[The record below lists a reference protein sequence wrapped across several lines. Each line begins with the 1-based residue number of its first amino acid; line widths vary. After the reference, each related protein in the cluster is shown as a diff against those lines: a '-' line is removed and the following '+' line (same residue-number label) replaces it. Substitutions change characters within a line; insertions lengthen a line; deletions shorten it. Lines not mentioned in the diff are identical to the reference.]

1 MKLKSFF
8 TSVLA
13 TLALAVGCTQEL
25 IPSLKEISV
34 TPSYFTMEVEGGNK
48 ELTVVSTGDWK
59 ITDIPDGMTVTP
71 SSGSASPE
79 GTKVIVNVNPTTD
92 ESVKTVYLKLVCGNE
107 TQLISI
113 TQKAFIPAFP
123 AFVEG
128 DYWIVCKDQALKP
141 VEGSSYGY
149 LYAAPVNVGED
160 GKVTSSA
167 DNVFT
172 FKAVEG
178 GYTIQDKNDMY
189 YYLSGTYNSFNIA
202 AEMPSSGAVWTVEQ
216 IADDAF
222 QIANASNGKVM
233 QYSVQYTSAGAYDA
247 IDPANIMPFL
257 VKVEG
262 EPEPEPEPE
271 LGDPSSIAD
280 IVKPAETAVIEGV
293 VTGVCTSGVILT
305 DETASIFAY
314 KIGSDLELGDKVK
327 VQGALADYQYGYQLK
342 APYTTKIISNGNAI
356 EYPVATEIT
365 EANVASL
372 IPSDKMLAKY
382 VTVKGK
388 VTLDTYGNAL
398 ISVGDYKVK
407 TYYGA
412 SDAYTEYD
420 GKGIELSG
428 YFVSYKETSKE
439 LNVLV
444 TVAAPFDLP
453 AEGGDEGGEGGE
465 ESTVTQISSIVAT
478 TEEPVTVEGIVT
490 ALTTNGAVITDASG
504 SIFAYKLSG
513 VNIQDKVKISAKVG
527 QFNKGFQ
534 LACDGVSA
542 EVLSS
547 GNAITYPPVAVST
560 ESDLTAIVAP
570 DLFLAQYAT
579 VQGKVTT
586 DSHNNAIISVG
597 SQTVK
602 SYYGTV
608 SYADYAGKTV
618 EMSGYVVSYKS
629 PTVSMVVTSIKE
641 IAGGEEGGEEGGEG
655 ENPGAGG
662 ETGGVVTYQHI
673 FNAKPAVG
681 DNVDLSG
688 ASWNVTATNL
698 NNYNSQNYAGVQF
711 GTSSKSGS
719 ITLTSSA
726 AWAYTKDATTVTQVK
741 EIRLWL
747 NCGGGSVTPSVT
759 IGGTAAISD
768 GKTVTKNNSAG
779 SDWTQATKVTFTP
792 ASDGNTGVIVIDV
805 TSEKA
810 GYICAIEIDAE

>member
-48 ELTVVSTGDWK
+48 ELTAVSTGDWK
-59 ITDIPDGMTVTP
+59 ITDIPAWMTVTP

-149 LYAAPVNVGED
+149 LYAAPVNVGKD
-160 GKVTSSA
+160 GKITSTA

-365 EANVASL
+365 EENVAGL
-372 IPSDKMLAKY
+372 IPSDKMLAQY
-382 VTVKGK
+382 VKVKGK
-388 VTLDTYGNAL
+388 VTLDNHGNAL

-428 YFVSYKETSKE
+428 YFVSYKESTKE

-444 TVAAPFDLP
+444 TVAAPYDLP

-465 ESTVTQISSIVAT
+465 ESTVSQISSIIAT

-490 ALTTNGAVITDASG
+490 ALTTNGAVITDDSG

-547 GNAITYPPVAVST
+547 GNAITYPTVAVST
-560 ESDLTAIVAP
+560 ESDLTTMVAP
-570 DLFLAQYAT
+570 ELFLAQYAT
-579 VQGKVTT
+579 VQGKAST
-586 DSHNNAIISVG
+586 DKYNNAIVTVG

-602 SYYGTV
+602 SYYGTE

-618 EMSGYVVSYKS
+618 EMSGYVISYKS
-629 PTVSMVVTSIKE
+629 PTVNMVVTSIKE
-641 IAGGEEGGEEGGEG
+641 IAGGEEGGEEGGEKPS
-655 ENPGAGG
+655 EDLITKKISEISGG
-662 ETGGVVTYQHI
+662 PANETKVSTMKFDDVVTLTASESGNNGKVYS
-673 FNAKPAVG
+673 
-681 DNVDLSG
+681 SG
-688 ASWNVTATNL
+688 AEWRFYQSDNGTLTVTAKEGYTLEKIKVTYTVSKTGILMLGDAQLATDSIADVSGNSVVLSVGNTSTATNG
-698 NNYNSQNYAGVQF
+698 QVR
-711 GTSSKSGS
+711 
-719 ITLTSSA
+719 IT
-726 AWAYTKDATTVTQVK
+726 
-741 EIRLWL
+741 
-747 NCGGGSVTPSVT
+747 
-759 IGGTAAISD
+759 AISL
-768 GKTVTKNNSAG
+768 KY
-779 SDWTQATKVTFTP
+779 
-792 ASDGNTGVIVIDV
+792 
-805 TSEKA
+805 KA
-810 GYICAIEIDAE
+810 N

>member
-34 TPSYFTMEVEGGNK
+34 TPSYLTMEVEGGTK

-59 ITDIPDGMTVTP
+59 ITDIPDGITVTP

-79 GTKVIVNVNPTTD
+79 GTKVIVKVDPTTN

-113 TQKAFIPAFP
+113 TQKAFIPPFP
-123 AFVEG
+123 AFVAG
-128 DYWIVCKDQALKP
+128 DYWIVCGDQALKP
-141 VEGSSYGY
+141 VEGGSYGY
-149 LYAAPVNVGED
+149 LYPAPVNVGED

-172 FKAVEG
+172 FKAVDG

-189 YYLSGTYNSFNIA
+189 YYMAGTYNSFNIA

-216 IADDAF
+216 ISGDAF
-222 QIANASNGKVM
+222 KIINASNGKVM
-233 QYSVQYTSAGAYDA
+233 QYSTDYKSAGAYDA
-247 IDPANIMPFL
+247 IDPAKIMPFL

-305 DETASIFAY
+305 DETASIFAF
-314 KIGSDLELGDKVK
+314 KIGSDLVLGDRVK
-327 VQGALADYQYGYQLK
+327 VQGALADYQYGYQLT
-342 APYTTKIISNGNAI
+342 APYTTQIISNDNAF
-356 EYPVATEIT
+356 EYPAATEIT
-365 EANVASL
+365 EENVAGL

-388 VTLDTYGNAL
+388 VTLDKYGNAL

-428 YFVSYKETSKE
+428 YFISYKESSKE

-444 TVAAPFDLP
+444 TVAAPYDLP

-560 ESDLTAIVAP
+560 ESDLTTMVAP
-570 DLFLAQYAT
+570 ELFLAQYAT
-579 VQGKVTT
+579 VQGKAST
-586 DSHNNAIISVG
+586 DKYNNAIVTVG

-602 SYYGTV
+602 SYYGTE

-618 EMSGYVVSYKS
+618 EMSGYVISYKS
-629 PTVSMVVTSIKE
+629 PTVNMVVTSIKE

-655 ENPGAGG
+655 GDTPVEDLISKNISEISGVTTDGTSVSTMNFD
-662 ETGGVVTYQHI
+662 EVVTLTASSGSNNGKVYSSGAEWRFYQSDKGTLTVT
-673 FNAKPAVG
+673 AKEGYTLEKIKVTYTPSKSGVLMLGDAQLATDSIADVSGNSVVLAVG
-681 DNVDLSG
+681 NTG
-688 ASWNVTATNL
+688 TATN
-698 NNYNSQNYAGVQF
+698 G
-711 GTSSKSGS
+711 
-719 ITLTSSA
+719 
-726 AWAYTKDATTVTQVK
+726 QVK
-741 EIRLWL
+741 I
-747 NCGGGSVTPSVT
+747 T
-759 IGGTAAISD
+759 AISL
-768 GKTVTKNNSAG
+768 KY
-779 SDWTQATKVTFTP
+779 
-792 ASDGNTGVIVIDV
+792 
-805 TSEKA
+805 KA
-810 GYICAIEIDAE
+810 N

>member
-34 TPSYFTMEVEGGNK
+34 TPSYLTMEVEGGTK
-48 ELTVVSTGDWK
+48 ELTVLSTGDWK
-59 ITDIPDGMTVTP
+59 ITDIPDGITVTP

-79 GTKVIVNVNPTTD
+79 GTKVIVKVDPTTN

-113 TQKAFIPAFP
+113 TQKAFIPPFP
-123 AFVEG
+123 AFVAG
-128 DYWIVCKDQALKP
+128 DYWIVCGDQALKP
-141 VEGSSYGY
+141 VEGGSYGY
-149 LYAAPVNVGED
+149 LYPAPVNVGED

-172 FKAVEG
+172 FKAVDG

-189 YYLSGTYNSFNIA
+189 YYMAGTYNSFNIA

-216 IADDAF
+216 ISGDAF
-222 QIANASNGKVM
+222 KIINASNGKVM
-233 QYSVQYTSAGAYDA
+233 QYSTDYKSAGAYDA
-247 IDPANIMPFL
+247 IDPAKIMPFL

-305 DETASIFAY
+305 DETASIFAF
-314 KIGSDLELGDKVK
+314 KIGSDLVLGDRVK
-327 VQGALADYQYGYQLK
+327 VQGALADYQYGYQLT
-342 APYTTKIISNGNAI
+342 APYTTQIISNDNAF
-356 EYPVATEIT
+356 EYPAATEIT
-365 EANVASL
+365 EENVAGL

-388 VTLDTYGNAL
+388 VTLDKYGNAL

-428 YFVSYKETSKE
+428 YFISYKESSKE

-444 TVAAPFDLP
+444 TVAAPYDLP

-560 ESDLTAIVAP
+560 ESDLTTMVAP
-570 DLFLAQYAT
+570 ELFLAQYAT
-579 VQGKVTT
+579 VQGKAST
-586 DSHNNAIISVG
+586 DKYNNAIVTVG

-602 SYYGTV
+602 SYYGTE

-618 EMSGYVVSYKS
+618 EMSGYVISYKS
-629 PTVSMVVTSIKE
+629 PTVNMVVTSIKE

-655 ENPGAGG
+655 GDTPVEDLISKNISEISGVTTDGTSVSTMNFD
-662 ETGGVVTYQHI
+662 EVVTLTASSGSNNGKVYSSGAEWRFYQSDKGTLTVT
-673 FNAKPAVG
+673 AKEGYTLEKIKVTYTPSKSGVLMLGDAQLATDSIADVSGNSVVLAVG
-681 DNVDLSG
+681 NTG
-688 ASWNVTATNL
+688 TATN
-698 NNYNSQNYAGVQF
+698 G
-711 GTSSKSGS
+711 
-719 ITLTSSA
+719 
-726 AWAYTKDATTVTQVK
+726 QVK
-741 EIRLWL
+741 I
-747 NCGGGSVTPSVT
+747 T
-759 IGGTAAISD
+759 AISL
-768 GKTVTKNNSAG
+768 KY
-779 SDWTQATKVTFTP
+779 
-792 ASDGNTGVIVIDV
+792 
-805 TSEKA
+805 KA
-810 GYICAIEIDAE
+810 N

>member
-34 TPSYFTMEVEGGNK
+34 TPSYLTMEVEGGTK

-59 ITDIPDGMTVTP
+59 ITDIPDGITVTP

-79 GTKVIVNVNPTTD
+79 GTKVIVKVDPTTN

-113 TQKAFIPAFP
+113 TQKAFIPPFP
-123 AFVEG
+123 AFVAG
-128 DYWIVCKDQALKP
+128 DYWIVCGDQALKP
-141 VEGSSYGY
+141 VEGGSYGY
-149 LYAAPVNVGED
+149 LYPAPVNVGED

-172 FKAVEG
+172 FKAVDG

-189 YYLSGTYNSFNIA
+189 YYMAGTYNSFNIA

-216 IADDAF
+216 ISGDAF
-222 QIANASNGKVM
+222 KIINASNGKVM
-233 QYSVQYTSAGAYDA
+233 QYSTDYKSAGAYDA
-247 IDPANIMPFL
+247 IDPAKIMPFL

-305 DETASIFAY
+305 DETASIFAF
-314 KIGSDLELGDKVK
+314 KIGSDLVLGDRVK
-327 VQGALADYQYGYQLK
+327 VQGALADYQYGYQLT
-342 APYTTKIISNGNAI
+342 APYTTQIISNDNAF
-356 EYPVATEIT
+356 EYPAATEIT
-365 EANVASL
+365 EENVAGL

-388 VTLDTYGNAL
+388 VTLDKYGNAL

-428 YFVSYKETSKE
+428 YFISYKESSKE

-444 TVAAPFDLP
+444 TVAAPYDLP

-513 VNIQDKVKISAKVG
+513 VNIQDKVKSSAKVG

-560 ESDLTAIVAP
+560 ESDLTTMVAP
-570 DLFLAQYAT
+570 ELFLAQYAT
-579 VQGKVTT
+579 VQGKAST
-586 DSHNNAIISVG
+586 DKYNNAIVTVG

-602 SYYGTV
+602 SYYGTE

-618 EMSGYVVSYKS
+618 EMSGYVISYKS
-629 PTVSMVVTSIKE
+629 PTVNMVVTSIKE

-655 ENPGAGG
+655 GDTPVEDLISKNISEISGVTTDGTSVSTMNFD
-662 ETGGVVTYQHI
+662 EVVTLTASSGSNNGKVYSSGAEWRFYQSDKGTLTVT
-673 FNAKPAVG
+673 AKEGYTLEKIKVTYTPSKSGVLMLGDAQLATDSIADVSGNSVVLAVG
-681 DNVDLSG
+681 NTG
-688 ASWNVTATNL
+688 TATN
-698 NNYNSQNYAGVQF
+698 G
-711 GTSSKSGS
+711 
-719 ITLTSSA
+719 
-726 AWAYTKDATTVTQVK
+726 QVK
-741 EIRLWL
+741 I
-747 NCGGGSVTPSVT
+747 T
-759 IGGTAAISD
+759 AISL
-768 GKTVTKNNSAG
+768 KY
-779 SDWTQATKVTFTP
+779 
-792 ASDGNTGVIVIDV
+792 
-805 TSEKA
+805 KA
-810 GYICAIEIDAE
+810 N

>member
-34 TPSYFTMEVEGGNK
+34 TPSYLTMEVEGGTK

-59 ITDIPDGMTVTP
+59 ITDIPDGITVTP

-79 GTKVIVNVNPTTD
+79 GTKVIVKVDPTTD

-113 TQKAFIPAFP
+113 TQKAFIPPFP
-123 AFVEG
+123 AFVAG
-128 DYWIVCKDQALKP
+128 DYWIVCGDQALKP
-141 VEGSSYGY
+141 VEGGSYGY
-149 LYAAPVNVGED
+149 LYPAPVNVGED

-172 FKAVEG
+172 FKAVDG

-189 YYLSGTYNSFNIA
+189 YYMAGTYNSFNIA

-216 IADDAF
+216 ISGDAF
-222 QIANASNGKVM
+222 KIINASNGKVM
-233 QYSVQYTSAGAYDA
+233 QYSTDYKSAGAYDA
-247 IDPANIMPFL
+247 IDPAKIMPFL

-305 DETASIFAY
+305 DETASIFAF
-314 KIGSDLELGDKVK
+314 KIGSDLVLGDRVK
-327 VQGALADYQYGYQLK
+327 VQGALADYQYGYQLT
-342 APYTTKIISNGNAI
+342 APYTTQIISNDNAF
-356 EYPVATEIT
+356 EYPAATEIT
-365 EANVASL
+365 EENVAGL

-388 VTLDTYGNAL
+388 VTLDKYGNAL

-428 YFVSYKETSKE
+428 YFISYKESSKE

-444 TVAAPFDLP
+444 TVAAPYDLP

-478 TEEPVTVEGIVT
+478 TEEPFTVEGIVT

-560 ESDLTAIVAP
+560 ESDLTTMVAP
-570 DLFLAQYAT
+570 ELFLAQYAT
-579 VQGKVTT
+579 VQGKAST
-586 DSHNNAIISVG
+586 DKYNNAIVTVG

-602 SYYGTV
+602 SYYGTE

-618 EMSGYVVSYKS
+618 EMSGYVISYKS
-629 PTVSMVVTSIKE
+629 PTVNMVVTSIKE

-655 ENPGAGG
+655 GDTPVEDLISKNISEISGVTTDGTSVSTMNFD
-662 ETGGVVTYQHI
+662 EVVTLTASSGSNNGKVYSSGAEWRFYQSDKGTLTVT
-673 FNAKPAVG
+673 AKEGYTLEKIKVTYTPSKSGVLMLGDAQLATDSIADVSGNSVVLAVG
-681 DNVDLSG
+681 NTG
-688 ASWNVTATNL
+688 TATN
-698 NNYNSQNYAGVQF
+698 G
-711 GTSSKSGS
+711 
-719 ITLTSSA
+719 
-726 AWAYTKDATTVTQVK
+726 QVK
-741 EIRLWL
+741 I
-747 NCGGGSVTPSVT
+747 T
-759 IGGTAAISD
+759 AISL
-768 GKTVTKNNSAG
+768 KY
-779 SDWTQATKVTFTP
+779 
-792 ASDGNTGVIVIDV
+792 
-805 TSEKA
+805 KA
-810 GYICAIEIDAE
+810 N

>member
-1 MKLKSFF
+1 MKLKYFF

-34 TPSYFTMEVEGGNK
+34 SPSYFTIGVDGGSK
-48 ELTVVSTGDWK
+48 ELTVVAKGDWQ
-59 ITDIPDGMTVTP
+59 ITNIPEWMTVTP
-71 SSGSASPE
+71 SSGSASYE
-79 GTKVIVNVNPTTD
+79 GTKVLVNIEPNTEENDKV
-92 ESVKTVYLKLVCGNE
+92 VYLKLVCGNE
-107 TQLISI
+107 TQLISVK
-113 TQKAFIPAFP
+113 QDKFVPAFP
-123 AFVEG
+123 KFTEG
-128 DYWIVCKDQALKP
+128 DYWIVCGDYALKP
-141 VEGSSYGY
+141 VEGSEYGY
-149 LYAAPVNVGED
+149 LYGAPVKVGED
-160 GKVTSSA
+160 GKITSSA

-178 GYTIQDKNDMY
+178 GYTIQDKNAMY
-189 YYLSGTYNSFNIA
+189 YYMAGTYNSFNIA
-202 AEMPSSGAVWTVEQ
+202 AEMPSSGAVWTVKQTGDKVFE
-216 IADDAF
+216 
-222 QIANASNGKVM
+222 IANASNGKVM
-233 QYSVQYTSAGAYDA
+233 QYSASYSSAGAYASISD
-247 IDPANIMPFL
+247 DNIMPFL

-314 KIGSDLELGDKVK
+314 KIGSDLELGDQVK

-342 APYTTKIISNGNAI
+342 APFTTQLISNDNAI

-365 EANVASL
+365 EENVAGL
-372 IPSDKMLAKY
+372 IPSDKMLAQY
-382 VTVKGK
+382 VKVKGK
-388 VTLDTYGNAL
+388 VTLDNHGNAL

-428 YFVSYKETSKE
+428 YFVSYKESTKE

-444 TVAAPFDLP
+444 TVAAPYDLP
-453 AEGGDEGGEGGE
+453 AEGGDEGGEEGGE
-465 ESTVTQISSIVAT
+465 ESTVSQISSIVAT

-602 SYYGTV
+602 SYYGTE

-618 EMSGYVVSYKS
+618 EMSGYVISYKS
-629 PTVSMVVTSIKE
+629 PTVNMVVTSIKE
-641 IAGGEEGGEEGGEG
+641 IAGGEEGGEG

-698 NNYNSQNYAGVQF
+698 NNYNSKNYAGVQF

-759 IGGTAAISD
+759 IGGSAAISD
-768 GKTVTKNNSAG
+768 GKTVTKNSSAG